1 MNKYDASPTRGSDLK
16 TIHRF
21 DRIQSIRNQLTNGEE
36 LNEVN
41 AKYFDIET
49 MEYTPAFIDRFY
61 RKGTKNITTETINED
76 HDQKVYMISK
86 CGTW

>member
-1 MNKYDASPTRGSDLK
+1 MNRYSASPKRGNDLK

-21 DRIQSIRNQLTNGEE
+21 DRVESIRKQLANGQE

-41 AKYFDIET
+41 APYFNIET
-49 MEYTPAFIDRFY
+49 GEYTQAFIDRFY
-61 RKGTKNITTETINED
+61 RKGTKNITTEKINAD
-76 HDQKVYMISK
+76 HDHKVYMISK